1 MDISFHKM
9 HGLGNDFVLL
19 DRRHEPFALETWE
32 IQSLGNR
39 RTGVGFDQL
48 LVIETSDIP
57 GVDAKYRIFNQDG
70 SVAEHC
76 GNGIRCVAKFLKQR
90 LPGEPAKIVVEIQGK
105 TYSLAVSDSGNVRV
119 DMGPPIFDPRQIPA
133 TFSER
138 ALKYPIE
145 TAGRQFEIG
154 TVSMGNPHAV
164 FIVEN
169 LDDFSVKAV
178 GQAMQTHAN
187 FPKQVNA
194 GFMQIVDSANVR
206 LRVWERGAGET
217 QACGTGACA
226 AMVIGRLW
234 GHLDEKVTVNLLGG
248 QLSIEWRGGDQD
260 SVWMTG
266 QAAYVFE
273 GKIAI

>member
-19 DRRHEPFALETWE
+19 DRRDSAFSLGTEQITT
-32 IQSLGNR
+32 LGNR
-39 RTGVGFDQL
+39 RTGIGFDQL
-48 LVIETSDIP
+48 LVIEASDMP

-76 GNGIRCVAKFLKQR
+76 GNGIRCVAKFLNQR
-90 LPGEPAKIVVEIQGK
+90 LPGEPSEIVVEIQGEK
-105 TYSLAVSDSGNVRV
+105 YRLMINGNGEVRV
-119 DMGPPIFDPRQIPA
+119 DMRPPIFEPQKIPA
-133 TFSER
+133 RFSER
-138 ALKYPIE
+138 ASKYVIKVGE
-145 TAGRQFEIG
+145 TQFEIG
-154 TVSMGNPHAV
+154 AVSMGNPHAV
-164 FIVEN
+164 FIV
-169 LDDFSVKAV
+169 DDLEDFPVKEI
-178 GQAMQTHAN
+178 GQAMQTHES
-187 FPKQVNA
+187 FPNQVNA
-194 GFMQIVDSANVR
+194 GFMQILDPSNVG

-226 AMVIGRLW
+226 AMAIGRLW
-234 GHLDEKVTVNLLGG
+234 GTLEERVTVNLLGG

-266 QAAYVFE
+266 KASYVFE